1 MEYLAALNKKEL
13 RAWEDFYRDYY
24 ASLCSRADRF
34 VKDAACAED
43 IVQDTLIN
51 VWRSSLSF
59 PSEKE
64 LASYLYK
71 SVYINS
77 MQYLRTRNLHDAHLL
92 RLQQEAEV
100 DDEESL
106 ALSVREELVRQLQ
119 VVIRELPEQRRKIM
133 QLSLE
138 GLSGKEIAEQ
148 LGITIHTVKTQKS
161 KAFVYLRKRLGSLT
175 LLLIISCL
183 SLKNL

>member
-13 RAWEDFYRDYY
+13 KAWEDFYKDYY
-24 ASLCSRADRF
+24 ASLCSYAYRF
-34 VKDAACAED
+34 VKDADCSED
-43 IVQDTLIN
+43 IIQDTLISI
-51 VWRSSLSF
+51 WRSTLSF
-59 PSEKE
+59 HSERE
-64 LASYLYK
+64 LANYLYK

-77 MQYLRTRNLHDAHLL
+77 MQHLRTQNLHNAHLL
-92 RLQQEAEV
+92 RLQKEVEV

-106 ALSVREELVRQLQ
+106 ALSVREELIRQMQ
-119 VVIRELPEQRRKIM
+119 AVIRELPEQRRKIM

-161 KAFVYLRKRLGSLT
+161 KAFVYLRKKMGSLS
-175 LLLIISCL
+175 LLLFISCL